1 MTISKVEYE
10 NNSIKLENDSNY
22 PGYYPEFFKDQYIN
36 NIQELYNESDNSI
49 SNTNTIIS
57 KLIPIDDEIE
67 DNNDELNKLFDET
80 IYNTTCENNESINII
95 NDNDNN
101 DNISKPSSS
110 KSSKKSS
117 IKYETNIF
125 NNNNTEVSQYTKKT
139 SPIRPPSNSE
149 LVQQL
154 KDENIKLKKQQ
165 YKNNKSKNMQL
176 LISKLNGFCEQSLN
190 KKKEILNF
198 AVKQDIALTIDDFK
212 YMDEDEIEEIYQL
225 VKTINI
231 HKQSFNTS
239 MIIIKLIFVCIE
251 KCLVDVFKLTE
262 FKNMVSV
269 ITDEFID
276 SKCNT
281 TKTFINN
288 YVSTPN
294 IPFMDIGIQIIGI
307 GIKNYFNV
315 NLI

>member
-1 MTISKVEYE
+1 MIISKVEYE
-10 NNSIKLENDSNY
+10 NINNNNVDLENDSNY
-22 PGYYPEFFKDQYIN
+22 PGYYPEFFKEQYIN
-36 NIQELYNESDNSI
+36 NVQELYTEPDN

-57 KLIPIDDEIE
+57 KLIPIDDDIE

-80 IYNTTCENNESINII
+80 IYNNEN
-95 NDNDNN
+95 NDNDN
-101 DNISKPSSS
+101 DNVNYNTSVSITKSNKSS
-110 KSSKKSS
+110 KSS
-117 IKYETNIF
+117 IKTEINIF
-125 NNNNTEVSQYTKKT
+125 NEQNTKSSQFTKKT
-139 SPIRPPSNSE
+139 SPIRPPSNTE
-149 LVQQL
+149 LLKQL
-154 KDENIKLKKQQ
+154 KDENKKLKKQQ
-165 YKNNKSKNMQL
+165 YKTSKSKNMQL

-198 AVKQDIALTIDDFK
+198 AIKQDITLSIDDFK

-225 VKTINI
+225 IKNINI

-276 SKCNT
+276 NKCNT

-294 IPFMDIGIQIIGI
+294 IPFMDIGIQIVGI